1 MMKIQII
8 LILVSSLLITVIN
21 TRSVAQDNFEIRK
34 ITFNGNKTLEK
45 NFLTDNMVLKELS
58 WAEKVLTKKEPS
70 LYNEELM
77 QADLVRLKQV
87 YQREGFLFAGVS
99 LKPLTIDNEKQTV
112 KVTVIIDEGEP
123 VLTDSVIIATESPE
137 QISDTLQIE
146 KEIRKKLILIKGE
159 RFRDDAIKEDIRI
172 IEEAFNNMG
181 FAYARVS
188 FELKLDPEKYKTDIY
203 YSVNTGN
210 KSRIGE
216 TTISGNENVS
226 EKLIRKQIKY
236 DEGMLYNKS
245 ALNET
250 RQNLYDLQL
259 FRIVSVSPG
268 KDYKTEREQI
278 PVSIYVEEA
287 PRLTTRAGTGYG
299 TEDKF
304 RAFIDVNLR
313 GFPGESQ
320 RLNFRLKHSG
330 LEPYSVHLQW
340 IQPHFPGIK
349 SSISL
354 NPFLESK
361 SEPGYKL
368 RTYGINIPF
377 TYKFNKWF
385 NSKLTYYFEDVN
397 QAVEAGD
404 RELPGLENDNFLYNK
419 SGILL
424 SAVFDNSIPEFSPV
438 KGINLSFGLK
448 VNGYIFGSDFSYTRL
463 WGDFRTYRKISD
475 LVLAYRIMAG
485 GTVSSD
491 KDEFIPVGDRFYS
504 GGSNSIRG
512 WNRAGLGP
520 RRETGSP
527 LGGKSIFESNFEVRY
542 NLFWRLNLV
551 AFIEAGNVRIP
562 SFSYDLSDLG
572 YAAGTGIRIDTPVG
586 PVRLDAGFPVWNTK
600 KSPQFFISVGQAF

>member
-1 MMKIQII
+1 MG
-8 LILVSSLLITVIN
+8 
-21 TRSVAQDNFEIRK
+21 RK
-34 ITFNGNKTLEK
+34 SI
-45 NFLTDNMVLKELS
+45 D
-58 WAEKVLTKKEPS
+58 KKEPS
-70 LYNEELM
+70 LYSEELM

-99 LKPLTIDNEKQTV
+99 LEPLIIDNEKKTV
-112 KVTVIIDEGEP
+112 KLKVNINEGEP
-123 VLTDSVIIATESPE
+123 VLTDSVIITAGSPG
-137 QISDTLQIE
+137 QISDTFQTE
-146 KEIRKKLILIKGE
+146 EEIRRKLTLVNGV
-159 RFRDDAIKEDIRI
+159 RFRDDAIKDDIRI

-188 FELKLDPEKYKTDIY
+188 YELKLDPERYKTDIY
-203 YSVNTGN
+203 YSVYTGN
-210 KSRIGE
+210 KSEIGK

-236 DEGMLYNKS
+236 DEGMLHNKS
-245 ALNET
+245 DLNKT

-268 KDYKTEREQI
+268 KDYKTERDQI

-287 PRLTTRAGTGYG
+287 PRLTARTGAGYG

-304 RAFIDVNLR
+304 RAFSDINLR

-320 RLNFRLKHSG
+320 RLNLRVKHSG
-330 LEPYSVHLQW
+330 LEPYSIHLQW
-340 IQPHFPGIK
+340 IQPHFPGMK
-349 SSISL
+349 SSIAL

-404 RELPGLENDNFLYNK
+404 KELPGLDDDNFLYYK

-424 SAVFDNSIPEFSPV
+424 SAVFDNSNPEFSPV

-448 VNGYIFGSDFSYTRL
+448 VNRYVFSSDFSYTRL

-491 KDEFIPVGDRFYS
+491 KNEFIQVDDRFYS

-551 AFIEAGNVRIP
+551 AFIEAGNVRIT
-562 SFSYDLSDLG
+562 SFPYNLNDLG
-572 YAAGTGIRIDTPVG
+572 YVPGTGIRIDTPVG
-586 PVRLDAGFPVWNTK
+586 PVRFDAGFPVWNAK
-600 KSPQFFISVGQAF
+600 RSPQFFISVGQAF